1 MNKPFII
8 QVQELEKNMVEIINK
23 SQLPSFVKKTIL
35 QNLCIQLENA
45 DIEVIKQYNEEIAK
59 KSQKKESDK

>member
-8 QVQELEKNMVEIINK
+8 QVQELEKNIVEIINK
-23 SQLPSFVKKTIL
+23 SQLPNYVKKTIL
-35 QNLCIQLENA
+35 QNLCIQLENV
-45 DIEVIKQYNEEIAK
+45 DIEIIKQYNEEIAK

>member
-8 QVQELEKNMVEIINK
+8 QVQELEKNIVEIINK
-23 SQLPSFVKKTIL
+23 SQLPNYVKKTIL
-35 QNLCIQLENA
+35 QYLCIQLENV
-45 DIEVIKQYNEEIAK
+45 DIEIIKHYNEEIAK